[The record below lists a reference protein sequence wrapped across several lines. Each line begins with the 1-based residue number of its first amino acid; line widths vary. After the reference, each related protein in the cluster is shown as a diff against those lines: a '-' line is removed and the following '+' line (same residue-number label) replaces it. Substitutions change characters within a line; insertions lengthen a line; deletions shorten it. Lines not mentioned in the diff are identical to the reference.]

1 MRCGLARPRR
11 MTDSR
16 RLSGAGLV
24 LALRDARERT
34 LAWASDLSDAQ
45 WQVPQRAGVNPLAW
59 ELAHIAWFAEFWV
72 LRGPHRMGTEGSLRA
87 SQPAV
92 HAGPDALLDSSLLPH
107 AKRWLAPLPQRAEV
121 LRMLAAQLD
130 ACTAVV
136 PLPADRSGR
145 DDDPALY
152 FHRLALFHED
162 MHGEALAWLRAA
174 LGYPA
179 PRGVTLPRLG
189 AASTLAVRGG
199 SAHIGAPTAARGF
212 VFDNEQHGLGIDLA
226 DFEIDARPVSAGEY
240 LRFVEAGGYD
250 EPAHWPGPAGAWRAT
265 ASRSHPERWRRSAP
279 GRPGQDPP
287 DWEVRWFD
295 QWLPLD
301 PAQPVIHV
309 NAFEAEAYCRWAG
322 RQLPSAAQ
330 WEHAAQQR
338 SGTGFTWG
346 GSVWEW
352 TRDAFAPY
360 PGFTPGPYADYSA
373 PWFHTHRE
381 LRGGAFATHPR
392 MHDQRYRNF
401 FTPARCDVFAGFRT
415 LAPGP

>member
-1 MRCGLARPRR
+1 

-24 LALRDARERT
+24 RALRDARERT
-34 LAWASDLSDAQ
+34 LAWATDLSPAQ
-45 WQVPQRAGVNPLAW
+45 WQVPQRPGINPLAW

-72 LRGPHRMGTEGSLRA
+72 LRGPHRMGANGTVRA
-87 SQPAV
+87 TKPPL

-107 AKRWLAPLPQRAEV
+107 AQRWQALLPQRAEV
-121 LRMLAAQLD
+121 LRMLAAQLA
-130 ACTAVV
+130 ACTATV
-136 PLPADRSGR
+136 PMTDAGDDGEGDDRSV
-145 DDDPALY
+145 DPALY

-179 PRGVTLPRLG
+179 PAGVTLPRLG
-189 AASTLAVRGG
+189 PPSSLAVRGG
-199 SAHIGAPTAARGF
+199 GVHIGAPVAARGF
-212 VFDNEQHGLGIDLA
+212 SFDNEQHGLDLCLA
-226 DFEIDARPVSAGEY
+226 DFEIDTRPVSAGEY
-240 LRFVEAGGYD
+240 RRFVEAGGYD
-250 EPAHWPGPAGAWRAT
+250 DPSHWPGPAGAWRAT
-265 ASRSHPERWRRSAP
+265 AGRGNRGSHPERWRRSAP
-279 GRPGQDPP
+279 GRPGQESQ
-287 DWEVRWFD
+287 DWEVCWFD
-295 QWLPLD
+295 RWLPLD

-330 WEHAAQQR
+330 WEHAAQQH

-360 PGFTPGPYADYSA
+360 PDFAPGPYADYSA

-392 MHDQRYRNF
+392 MRDRRYRNF
-401 FTPARCDVFAGFRT
+401 FTPERCDVFAGFRT
-415 LAPGP
+415 VAPGP